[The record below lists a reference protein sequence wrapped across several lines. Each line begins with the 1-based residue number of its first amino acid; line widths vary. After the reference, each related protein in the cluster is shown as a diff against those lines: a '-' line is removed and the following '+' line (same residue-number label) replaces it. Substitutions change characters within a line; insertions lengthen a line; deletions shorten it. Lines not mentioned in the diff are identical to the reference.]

1 MRDNAKVGLIALVA
15 VVSLILIVVSVF
27 GVMGNTNQT
36 NNTTNETNITL
47 NNTNNTTVNETNQTT
62 SSASKGNSKKK
73 SSSSDVV
80 STEIK
85 ENYQAGD
92 GSKYKEVTYKDGN
105 IRQYDS
111 GGNLI
116 GSSYSSDQGY
126 LKKKAGKSWPGD

>member
-1 MRDNAKVGLIALVA
+1 MRDNAKVGVIALVA

-27 GVMGNTNQT
+27 GVMGNANQT

-62 SSASKGNSKKK
+62 NSASKSNSKKK
-73 SSSSDVV
+73 SSSDVV
-80 STEIK
+80 STETK

-105 IRQYDS
+105 FRQYDS

-126 LKKKAGKSWPGD
+126 LKKKAGDSWPGD